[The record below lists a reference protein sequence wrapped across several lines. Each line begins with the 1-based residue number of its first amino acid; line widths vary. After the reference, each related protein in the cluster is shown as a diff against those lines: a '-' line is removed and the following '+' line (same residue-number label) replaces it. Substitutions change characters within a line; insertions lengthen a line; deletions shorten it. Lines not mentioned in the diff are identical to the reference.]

1 MTSVVVFTSA
11 SSSVAML
18 ARAARRL
25 KARVPWASAA
35 AALGASA
42 SCALADGGDD
52 DDDDVLEVVNW
63 SATHSARPTAVYTPE
78 SVADVEALVAA
89 HAARKARLRP
99 CGSALSPNG
108 LALSDG
114 GAMVNLGL
122 LDDVVAVD
130 AEARTVTVRCGAKV
144 DQVLDALAPHGLTL
158 ENLASIA
165 SQQIGGFVGV
175 GAHGTGASLPPVD
188 EHVLELTVVTPGGG
202 TVTLARGDGL
212 LESFLVGLGALG
224 VAVEAK
230 LRCVPKHLLRERVQV
245 MTRNEVAAKHAD
257 LLRDNRHVRFMWIP
271 FEDAVVVVSNN
282 PTFDGVLGEGQGGP
296 SPYTDDQKLAPLRAL
311 LEATRPGVPGA
322 ASMHFAELRDALLAI
337 APLDVGHVRA
347 VNKAEAEFWRRSQ
360 GTDVADSSRKL
371 NFECGGQQWVNECCF
386 PAGSLSQPSGADVR
400 YMLDLLDLIERE
412 EIPAPAP
419 IEQRWTSGSRSLLS
433 PASSKAPLPDDAI
446 FSWVGVIMYLP
457 TDEPTQRAAITAA
470 FDGYKKHCER
480 SLWPAYGAVEHWAK
494 IEEPAD
500 ADAAATAVARLAAK
514 FDTAKFAALR
524 DVYDP
529 DNILST
535 PLLDAVLPRG
545 G

>member
-1 MTSVVVFTSA
+1 
-11 SSSVAML
+11 ML

-108 LALSDG
+108 LALSAVLSDG

-144 DQVLDALAPHGLTL
+144 D
-158 ENLASIA
+158 
-165 SQQIGGFVGV
+165 QQIGGFVGV

-202 TVTLARGDGL
+202 TVTPRGRRARVL
-212 LESFLVGLGALG
+212 PRRLGAG
-224 VAVEAK
+224 AAVEAK

-386 PAGSLSQPSGADVR
+386 PLGRCRNPGRGRR

-419 IEQRWTSGSRSLLS
+419 IEQRWTHR
-433 PASSKAPLPDDAI
+433 PDDAI

>member
-1 MTSVVVFTSA
+1 
-11 SSSVAML
+11 ML

-108 LALSDG
+108 LALSAVLSDG

-322 ASMHFAELRDALLAI
+322 ASMHSAELRDALLAI

-386 PAGSLSQPSGADVR
+386 PAGSLSQPSGAD
-400 YMLDLLDLIERE
+400 
-412 EIPAPAP
+412 
-419 IEQRWTSGSRSLLS
+419 RWTSGSRSLLS

>member
-1 MTSVVVFTSA
+1 M
-11 SSSVAML
+11 
-18 ARAARRL
+18 
-25 KARVPWASAA
+25 K
-35 AALGASA
+35 LGFS
-42 SCALADGGDD
+42 
-52 DDDDVLEVVNW
+52 
-63 SATHSARPTAVYTPE
+63 H
-78 SVADVEALVAA
+78 
-89 HAARKARLRP
+89 
-99 CGSALSPNG
+99 
-108 LALSDG
+108 
-114 GAMVNLGL
+114 
-122 LDDVVAVD
+122 
-130 AEARTVTVRCGAKV
+130 
-144 DQVLDALAPHGLTL
+144 
-158 ENLASIA
+158 
-165 SQQIGGFVGV
+165 
-175 GAHGTGASLPPVD
+175 
-188 EHVLELTVVTPGGG
+188 
-202 TVTLARGDGL
+202 
-212 LESFLVGLGALG
+212 
-224 VAVEAK
+224 
-230 LRCVPKHLLRERVQV
+230 
-245 MTRNEVAAKHAD
+245 
-257 LLRDNRHVRFMWIP
+257 P
-271 FEDAVVVVSNN
+271 FPA
-282 PTFDGVLGEGQGGP
+282 Q
-296 SPYTDDQKLAPLRAL
+296 
-311 LEATRPGVPGA
+311 
-322 ASMHFAELRDALLAI
+322 

-412 EIPAPAP
+412 GIPAPAP

-433 PASSKAPLPDDAI
+433 PASSKAALPDDAI

-535 PLLDAVLPRG
+535 PLLDAVLPR
-545 G
+545 

>member
-1 MTSVVVFTSA
+1 
-11 SSSVAML
+11 ML

-108 LALSDG
+108 LALSAVLSDG

-202 TVTLARGDGL
+202 TVAPRAG
-212 LESFLVGLGALG
+212 SSSPSSSASLG

-257 LLRDNRHVRFMWIP
+257 LLRDNRHVRFMRRGRAFP
-271 FEDAVVVVSNN
+271 ARRPCTS
-282 PTFDGVLGEGQGGP
+282 GLGR
-296 SPYTDDQKLAPLRAL
+296 AP
-311 LEATRPGVPGA
+311 
-322 ASMHFAELRDALLAI
+322 AI

-500 ADAAATAVARLAAK
+500 GDAAATAVARLAAK

>member
-1 MTSVVVFTSA
+1 
-11 SSSVAML
+11 ML

-108 LALSDG
+108 LALSAVLSDG

-144 DQVLDALAPHGLTL
+144 D
-158 ENLASIA
+158 
-165 SQQIGGFVGV
+165 QQIGGFVGV

-257 LLRDNRHVRFMWIP
+257 LLRDNRH
-271 FEDAVVVVSNN
+271 
-282 PTFDGVLGEGQGGP
+282 GGP

-386 PAGSLSQPSGADVR
+386 PRGRCRNPRRGALHARPPRPHRARGD
-400 YMLDLLDLIERE
+400 
-412 EIPAPAP
+412 PAPAP

-500 ADAAATAVARLAAK
+500 GRAAAAARGQSVGAEETLTKECA
-514 FDTAKFAALR
+514 F
-524 DVYDP
+524 P
-529 DNILST
+529 
-535 PLLDAVLPRG
+535 
-545 G
+545 